1 MENFHHFIKI
11 LYLERST
18 KMLEINVHITAPELV
33 EAVHD
38 LAKMLAGKPA
48 SKFEQSP
55 PQVQDK
61 GPELLS
67 GTHMAPP
74 QHPVPTQVTPPANT
88 PRPVPAPPMPT
99 SMPAQPPTPPV
110 APPVAPATPV
120 PTTSP
125 QYDYPTLFN
134 AAAALMG
141 AGGKVLNYSN
151 FSPNTG
157 SSVCL
162 ICPQISTAP
171 MLRTYGDWGRRFNA
185 HP

>member
-1 MENFHHFIKI
+1 MENFRHFIRI
-11 LYLERST
+11 LYLERSP

-67 GTHMAPP
+67 GPHMAPT
-74 QHPVPTQVTPPANT
+74 QHPAPTQVTPPANT

-110 APPVAPATPV
+110 APAAPV
-120 PTTSP
+120 PTTAP

-141 AGGKVLNYSN
+141 QGKGAQLQQLLTKYGIQRL
-151 FSPNTG
+151 PDLPADQYGAYATD
-157 SSVCL
+157 
-162 ICPQISTAP
+162 
-171 MLRTYGDWGRRFNA
+171 LRGLGA
-185 HP
+185 KI